1 MQAKVIKELK
11 VEKRSYLLPPQM
23 NKWIKP
29 VSQVLGSQLLLQAL
43 GFGLSIILVR
53 TMPKQEYAVYTVLI
67 SIQGLLTVLS
77 NSGLI
82 TGFMSIAGK
91 IWTDEHKLSSLIKT
105 AEYIRIRIIVLAFLV
120 CAFYGTYVLYKQQ
133 VPYLQ
138 IGWLLLCLLL
148 LISPEMNKALITK
161 VLVLR
166 KQLAVTQSVEV
177 INQSLRFILIGLIF
191 VFFQKFLIIQVV
203 IIVTVIS
210 AWSSYSYLLKKT
222 TRLRNLNPTQNAE
235 YKKTLLHYVKLNWHN
250 SAFYAFKGQISIF
263 IIGIFGTL
271 DNLANLGALSR
282 FSLLFL
288 LVNSLISNFLTP
300 AFAREQNYA
309 RLLKQFF
316 STLIL
321 LLLFSAFILL
331 VVAIFPQEIL
341 SILGSRYDG
350 LDFELFLVFV
360 SSLLGVFSG
369 AVIGCNQAKGWMK
382 YTPVLEI
389 PCNIITLLIG
399 LWIFDTSTLQG
410 VLYLGILSVSTN
422 LILYIFNSWA
432 GFKQI
437 LR

>member
-1 MQAKVIKELK
+1 
-11 VEKRSYLLPPQM
+11 
-23 NKWIKP
+23 
-29 VSQVLGSQLLLQAL
+29 
-43 GFGLSIILVR
+43 
-53 TMPKQEYAVYTVLI
+53 
-67 SIQGLLTVLS
+67 
-77 NSGLI
+77 
-82 TGFMSIAGK
+82 
-91 IWTDEHKLSSLIKT
+91 
-105 AEYIRIRIIVLAFLV
+105 
-120 CAFYGTYVLYKQQ
+120 
-133 VPYLQ
+133 
-138 IGWLLLCLLL
+138 
-148 LISPEMNKALITK
+148 
-161 VLVLR
+161 
-166 KQLAVTQSVEV
+166 
-177 INQSLRFILIGLIF
+177 LIGLIF